1 MITNQ
6 ETIKKIK
13 SFGLNTYEVKIWT
26 ALLSRGVSTAGEL
39 SDIANVP
46 RSRSYDV
53 LESLE
58 KKGFVVMKLDKPIK
72 YLAVPPKE
80 AVEKVKKG
88 IEKRTEE
95 HISKITNQTFNSLI
109 NNLQDMY
116 EGAAQQPDNVVA
128 ILKGNNNIQKHL
140 EFLYKNAKKE
150 IIVVTEKETENHLEL
165 LDNTTQKTKN
175 IDITLFTNNK
185 TTEQKRNT
193 KPKTN
198 NFNSRL
204 CIVDDNV
211 VLFPLSEKD
220 IHPDYDL
227 GIWAKNEQMAGF
239 FKRLLELV

>member
-1 MITNQ
+1 MITDQ
-6 ETIKKIK
+6 ETVKKIK

-58 KKGFVVMKLDKPIK
+58 KKGFVVMKPGKPIK

-80 AVEKVKKG
+80 VIERVKKR
-88 IEKRTEE
+88 IEKTTEK
-95 HISKITNQTFNSLI
+95 HISKITNQTFNNLI
-109 NNLQDMY
+109 SNLQDMY
-116 EGAAQQPDNVVA
+116 DNATQHPENVVA

-150 IIVVTEKETENHLEL
+150 ILVATEKETENQTEL
-165 LDNTTQKTKN
+165 LNNTKHKTKN
-175 IDITLFTNNK
+175 TDITLFTNNK
-185 TTEQKRNT
+185 TTEQKGNFNL
-193 KPKTN
+193 KTN

-204 CIVDDNV
+204 CVVDDSV
-211 VLFPLSEKD
+211 VLFPLSEED
-220 IHPDYDL
+220 THPDYDL
-227 GIWAKNEQMAGF
+227 GIWVKNEQMAGF
-239 FKRLLELV
+239 FKRLLESV